1 MFGFVSSMH
10 GKKKQFTLIS
20 PSHQVNKLAGLA
32 SLFAKAN
39 THIIPQPINISKED
53 FDNQSAF
60 KASLQISEEKKLVL
74 IVFPN
79 GIADSNKGVE
89 FLFELCDLLTPKQRK
104 TYEFIFAGIPSFPAL
119 TDKNINFHCL
129 GYIPHERLLKNVYP
143 AMDAVIVPSK
153 FETFS
158 QVTLEAQ
165 AIGIPVIAFRQGG
178 PADIITHKLTGW
190 LAKPYNVQSLI
201 DGLNWVTT
209 SVLHQSM
216 LGENGKRIVQ
226 EKYTYERIGIMF
238 KEIYNTIP

>member
-1 MFGFVSSMH
+1 
-10 GKKKQFTLIS
+10 
-20 PSHQVNKLAGLA
+20 
-32 SLFAKAN
+32 
-39 THIIPQPINISKED
+39 
-53 FDNQSAF
+53 
-60 KASLQISEEKKLVL
+60 
-74 IVFPN
+74 
-79 GIADSNKGVE
+79 
-89 FLFELCDLLTPKQRK
+89 
-104 TYEFIFAGIPSFPAL
+104 
-119 TDKNINFHCL
+119 
-129 GYIPHERLLKNVYP
+129 
-143 AMDAVIVPSK
+143 MDAVIVPSK